1 MEKIEKCKSAARNHI
16 ENIKFETL
24 TLSTKR
30 FDLIEWQPSDRH
42 VNTTKYQPHILEVE
56 AFFLLSS

>member
-30 FDLIEWQPSDRH
+30 FDLIE
-42 VNTTKYQPHILEVE
+42 
-56 AFFLLSS
+56 